1 MRSIAVLSFV
11 LLLVSNMGLI
21 ADAKEPAADAVPM
34 ALQEYVAAKDDSYAW
49 KILKNDSSDDFL
61 TYDIELTSQVW
72 QGITWKHAL
81 TVFVPVSDLEHN
93 DTVLLFI
100 MGGST
105 GGKPGADDRAM
116 GQKLAASARMPVA
129 FLYQVPNQPLL
140 GDRKEDDLISETFLK
155 YIETKDATWPLLF
168 PMVKSAVKAMD
179 ALQEIAIQKH
189 DQKIERFVVTGG
201 SKRGWTTWLSAVA
214 DKRVAGIAPI
224 VIDTLN
230 FRPQMKHQKETWG
243 RYSEQIADYT
253 LKGLLDVMQ
262 KQPEIPIWQWVDPYT
277 YRNQL
282 TLPKLVIN
290 GTNDRYW
297 VIDALNLYWDDLPG
311 DKHVLYV
318 PNAGHGLDGG
328 KENALKTL
336 AVFAQHIAL
345 QQPLPAVTW
354 KHDDDSDGGGEQ
366 MRLVVRSTP
375 APKAVRLWTA
385 HSDDKDFRP
394 DHWDATPITVDSD
407 GAYVAHVAKPATGH
421 VAFFA
426 EATYEFGPLEYGLS
440 TQIRQE

>member
-1 MRSIAVLSFV
+1 MFALLIEANSF
-11 LLLVSNMGLI
+11 SH
-21 ADAKEPAADAVPM
+21 AEAKEPATASVPT
-34 ALQEYVAAKDDSYAW
+34 ALQDYVAAKDNSFAW
-49 KILKNDSSDDFL
+49 KLLKNDSSDGFI
-61 TYDIELTSQVW
+61 TYDIDLTSQVW

-81 TVFVPVSDLEHN
+81 TVFIPINNIQHR

-105 GGKPGADDRAM
+105 GKTLGDDDRAM
-116 GQKLAASARMPVA
+116 GQRLANAAEMPVA
-129 FLYQVPNQPLL
+129 FLSQVPNQPLL
-140 GDRKEDDLISETFLK
+140 GDRKEDDLISETFLR
-155 YIETKDATWPLLF
+155 YLDTKDPTWPLLF
-168 PMVKSAVKAMD
+168 PMVKSAVRAMD
-179 ALQEIAIQKH
+179 ALQEVALEKH
-189 DQKIERFVVTGG
+189 NQKIERFVVTGG

-253 LKGLLDVMQ
+253 LKGLVDVMH

-277 YRNQL
+277 YRSQL
-282 TLPKLVIN
+282 TLPKLLIN

-297 VIDALNLYWDDLPG
+297 VIDAMNLYWDDLSG
-311 DKHVLYV
+311 EKHVLYV

-328 KENALKTL
+328 KENAMTTL
-336 AVFAQHIAL
+336 AVFAQHVAM
-345 QQPLPAVTW
+345 QEPLPNVSW
-354 KHDDDSDGGGEQ
+354 KHDDDGDQ
-366 MRLVVRSTP
+366 MRLVVRSAP
-375 APKAVRLWTA
+375 APKKVRLWTA

-394 DHWDATPITVDSD
+394 AHWDATPITANSD
-407 GAYVAHVAKPATGH
+407 GAYVAHVPKPTSGH

-440 TQIRQE
+440 TQVRQK